1 MTAKIAKREIYAR
14 LGVQL
19 RNNRRAFKAER
30 LAPGAMG
37 LYAFMVMDAR
47 SELPELDGFVPEEV
61 VLSAWGRP
69 AEERSAQVEALCAV
83 DLVERA
89 EGGYVVVKYDEH
101 NDTRA
106 VVESNRKAAAK
117 RMRHVRANKHRTSP
131 EQSTNISR
139 TEGEC
144 SPDVPYSSSYSPSGS
159 DLGSR
164 DRVVGP
170 DGDSG
175 VIFGAYVT
183 GIREATGKPVTALS
197 PAERRVVV
205 DIANAHAEGRTGE
218 ALEAWVRE
226 TARDF
231 ARQHDATFGGFKPA
245 QCAKW
250 LDGGRK
256 VRAGPAMRQHV
267 QSSENRAWKMPPEM
281 P

>member
-1 MTAKIAKREIYAR
+1 MTAKVAKREIYAR

-30 LAPGAMG
+30 MAPGAMG

-139 TEGEC
+139 TEGAC
-144 SPDVPYSSSYSPSGS
+144 SPDVPYSSSLSNSPSGSGS

-164 DRVVGP
+164 ESTPGASDDAMPEWFTSAAATVADNLTGGEPLTELPARWLEYRGSRVRKGWAK
-170 DGDSG
+170 G
-175 VIFGAYVT
+175 
-183 GIREATGKPVTALS
+183 REDALAWLS
-197 PAERRVVV
+197 TVVRSERR
-205 DIANAHAEGRTGE
+205 NAREGPKARGAEITKQPYDADAPWMKLPE
-218 ALEAWVRE
+218 AR
-226 TARDF
+226 
-231 ARQHDATFGGFKPA
+231 
-245 QCAKW
+245 
-250 LDGGRK
+250 
-256 VRAGPAMRQHV
+256 
-267 QSSENRAWKMPPEM
+267 
-281 P
+281 